1 MGQEHVRFDTLL
13 ARADEETLQRLLG
26 RRVLRLLQFLD
37 PSLTR
42 PTTLRRLLIDLSS
55 PSELLRNATARR
67 ELLMLMRPDEALQF
81 IHDLPLSTAGL
92 STQEVYEAISHV
104 DVLKGSVRERRLYDL
119 LAVPLE
125 TTGGED
131 LTVRPKSTIDINPEY
146 GLFPHQRDAV
156 ARVLSSLE
164 HEPRRVLLH
173 MPTGSGKTRVA
184 MNVIADNLRRYEHA
198 LVIWLAY
205 SEELCEQAVE
215 EFQRAWSV
223 LGNRKLGVHRF
234 WGPHDLDFDHLSNGL
249 LVAGL
254 SKMYNVARTSVRR
267 ISSLADKVT
276 MVIIDEAHLAVAET
290 YALTLDV
297 LSTKRPDTKLLGLTA
312 TPGRTWADIEADEE
326 LSRFFARRKVT
337 LRVAGYE
344 NPIDYLIDEG
354 YLSRAEFRSL
364 LYEGGYVPSARDLE
378 HVSNSLDV
386 PLAILNRLAQD
397 EQRNLVIVRELEQL
411 ANNHTRILFFAATVD
426 HARLVA
432 TVLRARGLEASAVTA
447 ETSPLERSRIITRF
461 RGKNSGTQV
470 LCNYGV
476 LTAGFDAPATS
487 AAVIARPTTSLIL
500 YSQMVGR
507 AIRGPKMGGTE
518 RCEVVTVVDRGLP
531 GFGSVA
537 ESFVNWQDIWEEAE
551 S

>member
-1 MGQEHVRFDTLL
+1 
-13 ARADEETLQRLLG
+13 
-26 RRVLRLLQFLD
+26 
-37 PSLTR
+37 
-42 PTTLRRLLIDLSS
+42 
-55 PSELLRNATARR
+55 
-67 ELLMLMRPDEALQF
+67 
-81 IHDLPLSTAGL
+81 
-92 STQEVYEAISHV
+92 
-104 DVLKGSVRERRLYDL
+104 
-119 LAVPLE
+119 
-125 TTGGED
+125 
-131 LTVRPKSTIDINPEY
+131 
-146 GLFPHQRDAV
+146 
-156 ARVLSSLE
+156 
-164 HEPRRVLLH
+164 
-173 MPTGSGKTRVA
+173 MPTGGGKTRVA
-184 MNVIADNLRRYEHA
+184 MNVIADNLRQYEPA

-205 SEELCEQAVE
+205 SEELCEQAVD
-215 EFQRAWSV
+215 EFQRAWSA
-223 LGNRKLGVHRF
+223 LGNRQLGVHRF
-234 WGPHDLDFDHLSNGL
+234 WGPFDLDFDQISDGL

-267 ISSLADKVT
+267 ITSLADKVT

-297 LSTKRPDTKLLGLTA
+297 IATKRTDTKLLGLTA

-326 LSRFFARRKVT
+326 LARFFARRKVT

-344 NPIDYLIDEG
+344 NPIDYLIDKG

-364 LYEGGYVPSARDLE
+364 LYEGGYVPSVQDLE
-378 HVSNSLDV
+378 RVSNSLDV
-386 PLAILNRLAQD
+386 PLNILNRLAQD

-411 ANNHTRILFFAATVD
+411 AKNHPRILFFAATVD
-426 HARLVA
+426 HARLIA

-447 ETSPLERSRIITRF
+447 ETPPLERSRIITRF
-461 RGKNSGTQV
+461 RGSSSGTQV

-537 ESFVNWQDIWEEAE
+537 ESFMNWQDVWEEAE

>member
-1 MGQEHVRFDTLL
+1 
-13 ARADEETLQRLLG
+13 
-26 RRVLRLLQFLD
+26 
-37 PSLTR
+37 
-42 PTTLRRLLIDLSS
+42 
-55 PSELLRNATARR
+55 
-67 ELLMLMRPDEALQF
+67 MLMRPDEALQF
-81 IHDLPLSTAGL
+81 SHDLPLLAAGA
-92 STQEVYEAISHV
+92 SAQEVYEAISDIEV
-104 DVLKGSVRERRLYDL
+104 RKGSLRERRLYDL

-125 TTGGED
+125 TAGEKD
-131 LTVRPKSTIDINPEY
+131 LTVRGESTIDIRPEY
-146 GLFPHQRDAV
+146 RLFPHQRDAV

-173 MPTGSGKTRVA
+173 FPTGGGKTRVA
-184 MNVIADNLRRYEHA
+184 MNVIADNLRQYEPA

-205 SEELCEQAVE
+205 SEELCEQAVD
-215 EFQRAWSV
+215 EFRRAWSV
-223 LGNRKLGVHRF
+223 LGNRQLGVHRF
-234 WGPHDLDFDHLSNGL
+234 WGPFDLDFDQLRDGL

-297 LSTKRPDTKLLGLTA
+297 LATKRADTRLLGLTA

-326 LSRFFARRKVT
+326 LARFFDRRKVT

-364 LYEGGYVPSARDLE
+364 LYEGGYVPSVQDLDRI
-378 HVSNSLDV
+378 SNSLDV

-397 EQRNLVIVRELEQL
+397 EQRNLVIVRELERL
-411 ANNHTRILFFAATVD
+411 ANNHPRILFFAATVD
-426 HARLVA
+426 HARLIA

-447 ETSPLERSRIITRF
+447 ETAPLERSRIIARF
-461 RGKNSGTQV
+461 RGSSDETQV

-518 RCEVVTVVDRGLP
+518 RCEVVTVVDRDLP

-537 ESFVNWQDIWEEAE
+537 ESFMNWQDVWEEAK

>member
-1 MGQEHVRFDTLL
+1 MKFDTLL
-13 ARADEETLQRLLG
+13 ARADEETLQRILG

-42 PTTLRRLLIDLSS
+42 PTILRQLLTDLSP
-55 PSELLRNATARR
+55 PSDLLRDETARR
-67 ELLMLMRPDEALQF
+67 ELLMLMRPEEALQLNY
-81 IHDLPLSTAGL
+81 DLPLAAAGA
-92 STQEVYEAISHV
+92 SAEEVYAAINDMAV
-104 DVLKGSVRERRLYDL
+104 PKGSGRERSLFHL
-119 LAVPLE
+119 LGVPLE
-125 TTGGED
+125 TAGGEA
-131 LTVRPKSTIDINPEY
+131 LTVRRESTINIEPKY
-146 GLFPHQRDAV
+146 GLFSHQQDAV

-164 HEPRRVLLH
+164 HAPRRVLLH
-173 MPTGSGKTRVA
+173 MPTGGGKTRVA
-184 MNVIADNLRRYEHA
+184 MNVITDNLRRYEHT

-205 SEELCEQAVE
+205 SEELCEQAVD

-223 LGNRKLGVHRF
+223 LGNRQLGVHRF
-234 WGPHDLDFDHLSNGL
+234 WGPFDLDFDQLGDGL
-249 LVAGL
+249 VVSSL

-297 LSTKRPDTKLLGLTA
+297 LSTKRTDTKLLGLTA

-378 HVSNSLDV
+378 QVSNSLDV

-411 ANNHTRILFFAATVD
+411 ASNHTRILLFAATVD
-426 HARLVA
+426 HARLTA
-432 TVLRARGLEASAVTA
+432 TVLRARGLQASAVTA
-447 ETSPLERSRIITRF
+447 ETPPLERSRIITRF
-461 RGKNSGTQV
+461 RGGSSGTQI

-537 ESFVNWQDIWEEAE
+537 ESFMNWQDIWEEAE